1 LEEEAVPRRI
11 NYLRMSITD
20 RCHLRCFYCTYWQD
34 WEKLPSGEILSYEEL
49 LRVAEIGAAMGIRKV
64 RVTGGE
70 PLVRRGVVGFLH
82 SLYRVPGIK
91 EVCLT
96 TNGVLLADLASAIYD
111 TGLRH
116 INLSLDTLRRERYRE
131 ITGKDNLAEVLAGL
145 EKAAALG
152 FRPLKINCVV
162 MAGIND
168 DELMELALLA
178 RDHPYQVRFIELM
191 PTVSTGRWRR
201 HFLPMEEVRRR
212 LAGLGSLEAVRRQAT
227 NGPAQI
233 FRLPGFRGELGFIT
247 PMSSHHCQTCNRLR
261 LTAAGALRPCL
272 FGDNE
277 IDVKNPLRQGA
288 SESLLASIFAEVIS
302 QKSARF
308 SLPPASF
315 PLHSSSMVSIGG

>member
-1 LEEEAVPRRI
+1 MEEEAVPRRI

-20 RCHLRCFYCTYWQD
+20 RCNLRCFYCTYWQD
-34 WEKLPSGEILSYEEL
+34 WEKLPSREILSYEEL
-49 LRVAEIGAAMGIRKV
+49 LRVAGIAAAMGIRKV

-70 PLVRRGVVGFLH
+70 PLVRRGVVDFLH
-82 SLYRVPGIK
+82 NLHQVPSIE

-116 INLSLDTLRRERYRE
+116 LNLSLDTLRRERYRE

-145 EKAAALG
+145 ERAETLG

-168 DELMELALLA
+168 DELMELALLS

-191 PTVSTGRWRR
+191 PTVSARPWHR

-212 LAGLGSLEAVRRQAT
+212 LAGLGPMEAVHRQAAA
-227 NGPAQI
+227 GPARI
-233 FRLPGFRGELGFIT
+233 FRVPGFKGELGFIS
-247 PMSSHHCQTCNRLR
+247 PISAHHCRTCNRLR
-261 LTAAGALRPCL
+261 LTASGALRPCL
-272 FGDNE
+272 FGATE

-288 SESLLASIFAEVIS
+288 SEGLLASVLAEAIGR
-302 QKSARF
+302 KF
-308 SLPPASF
+308 SRLPFPPGDF
-315 PLHSSSMVSIGG
+315 PLLNSSMVSIGG